1 MKILFIGDSITRG
14 DIGVSYVKMIR
25 TKYANAQ
32 IVNAGYNGDT
42 LNIIAK
48 RLFKILKKNP
58 AYDYIVLQA
67 GYNDLLLPVLNAK
80 GGLFRFGYE
89 RQIKR
94 GTAPLLSATDF
105 ENFYINIIE
114 EILRVSSSKIVL
126 TTIGPI
132 NEWQDDPLN
141 RKRLKYNDSIR
152 RVAGYYK
159 CLLADIAVAC
169 DNALAPAS
177 SDSYFLNSFWNVVFF
192 DPFACMC
199 PKGADRLSKKRKLS
213 LTIDGIHL
221 NTRGAAIFSD
231 TISKLISV

>member
-14 DIGVSYVKMIR
+14 SVGVSYVKMSEA
-25 TKYANAQ
+25 KYKNLE
-32 IVNAGYNGDT
+32 IVNAGINGDT
-42 LNIIAK
+42 LNVIAN
-48 RLFKILKKNP
+48 RLLEILKSDP

-67 GYNDLLLPVLNAK
+67 GYNDLLLPVFNAK
-80 GGLFRFGYE
+80 GGLFRFGY
-89 RQIKR
+89 RQKIKK
-94 GTAPLLSATDF
+94 GANPLLTAPDF

-114 EILRVSSSKIVL
+114 EILGISGSKIVL

-141 RKRLKYNDSIR
+141 RKRLRYNDCIR

-192 DPFACMC
+192 DPFVCMC
-199 PKGADRLSKKRKLS
+199 PKGADKLSKKRKLS

>member
-14 DIGVSYVKMIR
+14 SVGVSYVKMSEA
-25 TKYANAQ
+25 KFKNLE
-32 IVNAGYNGDT
+32 IVNAGINGDT
-42 LNIIAK
+42 LNVIAS
-48 RLFKILKKNP
+48 RLFEILKSGP

-67 GYNDLLLPVLNAK
+67 GYNDLLLPVFKAK
-80 GGLFRFGYE
+80 GGLFRFGY
-89 RQIKR
+89 RQKIKK
-94 GTAPLLSATDF
+94 GAFPLLSAQDF

-114 EILRVSSSKIVL
+114 ELIRICGSKLVL

-141 RKRLKYNDSIR
+141 RKRLRYNDSIR
-152 RVAGYYK
+152 RVAGYNK

-169 DNALAPAS
+169 DNTLAPAS
-177 SDSYFLNSFWNVVFF
+177 ANSYFLNSFWNVVFF
-192 DPFACMC
+192 DFFACMC
-199 PKGADRLSKKRKLS
+199 PNGADKLSKKRKLS

-231 TISKLISV
+231 IISKLISV